1 MNKFLTVVGQLKFRG
16 TSILFRLPQSPVKRQ
31 GDPFSYPSRPTC
43 PSPIPVSL
51 FPIDR
56 PSNGDKKTEE
66 RTEEE
71 MEITENATSK
81 KKHLTD
87 MRL

>member
-43 PSPIPVSL
+43 PSPVPVSL

-56 PSNGDKKTEE
+56 PSGDSQDKI
-66 RTEEE
+66 EEE

-81 KKHLTD
+81 KTHVTD